1 MYDEGEVYISK
12 KVDVYDLLDSG
23 DDNKLMKLVEDETIM
38 HFKSEEFQDQFIKN
52 LKWDLTKLKYLSQ
65 MWETITKDPKLNQ
78 FKEDLKKNKKLKG
91 NKKIIFT
98 ESKETAE
105 YLERELESLFG
116 DRVIAYTGASSMVL
130 KAAIEDSFNPKMREK
145 DNDKY
150 DVLVTT
156 DVLAE
161 GINLHRANALINYD
175 LPWNPTRIM
184 QRVGRINRV
193 GTEFDEIYVFNFF
206 PTAQSSKHLQLK
218 DRIIEKL
225 QAFHDTLG
233 EDFKY
238 LSDEEQVSSQKL
250 FQDLNA
256 DLNGDEESANPE
268 LAYLA
273 IIRHIRDNDIDLFDK
288 IKRLPRKAK
297 TGRMSEKVRDE
308 ATMTFIKK
316 GYLKTFYRTES
327 YDTKQISFIDAVSYL
342 KCESD
347 EPRISVGNKYFE
359 HFDYNN
365 QAFDESFTKEEV
377 ITTSRPAVAANDQK
391 MIRYLR
397 GLLNIKTFTDE
408 QEENIKRMIKIWE
421 NGDMPTND
429 TKNIVKSIKNI
440 EDGVEAYYKIVS
452 QVDDKYFAG
461 RKQMASRVD
470 GEEKQVILSCY
481 MKGVEINE

>member
-1 MYDEGEVYISK
+1 M
-12 KVDVYDLLDSG
+12 LDSG
-23 DDNKLMKLVEDETIM
+23 DDDKLMKLVEEETVM
-38 HFKSEEFQDQFIKN
+38 HFKSTDFTEQFIKD
-52 LKWDLTKLKYLSQ
+52 LKWDLAKLKYLTD
-65 MWETITKDPKLNQ
+65 MWTNISFDPKLEQ
-78 FKEDLKKNKKLKG
+78 FKKELNENKKLVG

-105 YLERELESLFG
+105 YLERELRQIFG
-116 DRVIAYTGASSMVL
+116 DRVISYTGSSTMIL
-130 KAAIEDSFNPKMREK
+130 KAAIEDSFNPKQKDR
-145 DNDKY
+145 DNDQF

-193 GTEFDEIYVFNFF
+193 GTEYTEIFVFNFF

-218 DRIIEKL
+218 DRIMEKL

-250 FQDLNA
+250 FKDLNA
-256 DLNGDEESANPE
+256 DLNADEESSNPE

-273 IIRHIRDNDIDLFDK
+273 IIRQIRDNDVNLFDK
-288 IKRLPRKAK
+288 IKKLPKKAK
-297 TGRMSEKVRDE
+297 TGRNSDKVKEDSTISFIRKG
-308 ATMTFIKK
+308 FIKSFFIT
-316 GYLKTFYRTES
+316 GETE
-327 YDTKQISFIDAVSYL
+327 TRQISFMDAVSYL
-342 KCESD
+342 KCEPD
-347 EPRISVGNKYFE
+347 EPKLSVGKKYFE
-359 HFDYNN
+359 HYDSNN
-365 QAFDESFTKEEV
+365 DAFDESLTVEEV

-397 GLLNIKTFTDE
+397 ALLQTIRTFTDD
-408 QEENIKRMIKIWE
+408 EEEKIKRMIEIWE
-421 NGDMPTND
+421 NGDVPSND
-429 TKNIVKSIKNI
+429 TKNILKSIKNVA
-440 EDGVEAYYKIVS
+440 DGVEAYHKIVS

-461 RKQMASRVD
+461 RKQVASRAE

-481 MKGVEINE
+481 MKGAKN